1 MRWTNCRISLVAPVT
16 AFLFPHLFF
25 FNNDMKRNP
34 LYDIISCFNMD
45 VSTFQKAL
53 NSYRIPSTVIG
64 SFLNWNWNVL
74 DPICWLIC
82 PECCKFQFNLN
93 EMGNK
98 VTAFQSSSSENCQL
112 KFKLPFA
119 YQQQRNVYGWSVTN
133 KSRAM
138 KLNIWQFNRS
148 WKQIYSKWQKKKLS
162 AGMTAYG
169 HSLRSWKFQ
178 IDHLFALLT
187 GSSEM
192 LFETFSYYNYSA
204 AGIFPIT
211 QRTLST
217 AALRNF

>member
-1 MRWTNCRISLVAPVT
+1 MRKRNKSIIDPLYKKLFMRWSNCRISLVAPVT

-148 WKQIYSKWQKKKLS
+148 WKQIYSKWQKKKIYLQEWQRTVILY
-162 AGMTAYG
+162 AA
-169 HSLRSWKFQ
+169 
-178 IDHLFALLT
+178 
-187 GSSEM
+187 GSSK
-192 LFETFSYYNYSA
+192 LIIYS
-204 AGIFPIT
+204 
-211 QRTLST
+211 LC
-217 AALRNF
+217 

>member
-1 MRWTNCRISLVAPVT
+1 MRKRNKSIIDHLYKKLFMRWTNCRISLVAPVT

-148 WKQIYSKWQKKKLS
+148 WKQIYSKWQKKKIYLQEWQRTVILY
-162 AGMTAYG
+162 AA
-169 HSLRSWKFQ
+169 
-178 IDHLFALLT
+178 
-187 GSSEM
+187 GSSK
-192 LFETFSYYNYSA
+192 LIIYS
-204 AGIFPIT
+204 
-211 QRTLST
+211 LC
-217 AALRNF
+217 

>member
-1 MRWTNCRISLVAPVT
+1 MRWSNCRICLVAPVT

-64 SFLNWNWNVL
+64 SFLNWNWNLL

-119 YQQQRNVYGWSVTN
+119 YQQQRNVYGWSATN

-148 WKQIYSKWQKKKLS
+148 WKQIYSKWQKKKFICRNDSVRSFFTQLEVPNWSFIRS
-162 AGMTAYG
+162 AN
-169 HSLRSWKFQ
+169 RQ
-178 IDHLFALLT
+178 
-187 GSSEM
+187 
-192 LFETFSYYNYSA
+192 
-204 AGIFPIT
+204 
-211 QRTLST
+211 
-217 AALRNF
+217 LRNAFWNIQLL